1 VVMPRG
7 RHRHSPP
14 LHRILPPAAV
24 AAAALVFAGASWLI
38 GDMDGDALLLR
49 GCAAAAAAAAVTGAV
64 LLRSWDRAAGRRVGE
79 FKARLAGAEWRAE
92 ERQAELEGER
102 DEAREARDG
111 MARKVREKRAELA
124 RLRTEHAA
132 LLRRY
137 AHAESERAGALEGRR
152 QLELEAGEP
161 TETKELT
168 ASGADH
174 RAGTGAP
181 TALTYL
187 QAYEALNRLTR
198 SRAKQLAQRERA
210 EAKERLVP
218 APNARATAT
227 AVVPPSA
234 ASGAGAPRAGA
245 AHTGAPRTGVPG
257 QGGPASGER
266 GERFDF
272 FASKLPGPGSE
283 TASDSAA
290 SAPDSTESGADPQP
304 SVPARRKPADG
315 QDNDGQDNDGQS
327 ADGQPADG
335 QPADGRSADGQ
346 SADER
351 ATAELRSAR

>member
-1 VVMPRG
+1 MAMPRG

-24 AAAALVFAGASWLI
+24 AAAALVFAGGSWLI

-49 GCAAAAAAAAVTGAV
+49 GCSAAAAAAAVTGAV

-79 FKARLAGAEWRAE
+79 LKARLAGAEWRAE
-92 ERQAELEGER
+92 ERHAELEGER

-161 TETKELT
+161 VDAKELT

-174 RAGTGAP
+174 RASTGAP

-198 SRAKQLAQRERA
+198 SRAKQLAQRGRMK
-210 EAKERLVP
+210 AKERLVP
-218 APNARATAT
+218 APDARATAA

-234 ASGAGAPRAGA
+234 AAGTGVSRTGASRAGEPGKG
-245 AHTGAPRTGVPG
+245 GAVSEE
-257 QGGPASGER
+257 Q

-272 FASKLPGPGSE
+272 FGSKLHGPAAG
-283 TASDSAA
+283 SAA
-290 SAPDSTESGADPQP
+290 AGPESEPAGSQPQA
-304 SVPARRKPADG
+304 SVPAGRKPDDERAD
-315 QDNDGQDNDGQS
+315 
-327 ADGQPADG
+327 
-335 QPADGRSADGQ
+335 
-346 SADER
+346 DER
-351 ATAELRSAR
+351 ATAELRGAP